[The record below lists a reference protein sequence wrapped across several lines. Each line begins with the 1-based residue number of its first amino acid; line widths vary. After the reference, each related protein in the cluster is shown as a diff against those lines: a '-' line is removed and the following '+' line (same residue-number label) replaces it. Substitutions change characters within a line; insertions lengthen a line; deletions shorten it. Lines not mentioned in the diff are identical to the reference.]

1 MDNIQNEEIETSQ
14 NNQEELD
21 TSQNKQEDL
30 DSNQEE
36 DDTSKNESTDNVD
49 ELNKKVKE
57 LEEKNKR
64 LQARAQKGE
73 VKSKENEAKFY
84 AAQKG
89 LEKQGV
95 QQVPTDP
102 VDTIRLF
109 NSLKDYSPEE
119 VDIIA
124 KHSKML
130 GKDLVETAKDEDV
143 QLLIEAKRE
152 KIKNEKANPV
162 PGTRQDTSDKTFED
176 WKVEDVQKL
185 SQNPTKENIQKMSEY
200 IKWMRTRK

>member
-1 MDNIQNEEIETSQ
+1 MENIQN
-14 NNQEELD
+14 EELD

-36 DDTSKNESTDNVD
+36 DDTSTNDSTDTMDVE
-49 ELNKKVKE
+49 ELKQKVAE
-57 LEEKNKR
+57 LKAKNSQ
-64 LQARAQKGE
+64 LYERAKKGE
-73 VKSKENEAKFY
+73 VKSKENEAKFL
-84 AAQKG
+84 AAQQG

-95 QQVPTDP
+95 QVSTDP

-109 NSLKDYSPEE
+109 NALKDYSSEE

-124 KHSKML
+124 RHSRML

-152 KIKNEKANPV
+152 KTKNEKANPI
-162 PGTRQDTSDKTFED
+162 PGTRQDMSDKTFED
-176 WKVEDVQKL
+176 WKVEDIQKL
-185 SQNPTKENIQKMSEY
+185 SGDPTKENIQKMSEY
-200 IKWMRTRK
+200 IKWQKTRK